1 MASYPKDQFDV
12 VPDDLR
18 RVGAHRGPVRKGRG
32 WIIFAWALL
41 ATGVLVFGGLF
52 GLSKYLGIDL
62 GLPFLAAD
70 ATPTPTPTPTPT
82 AKPLTDPS
90 KLDPARGIKITV
102 LNGTAVVGLQDGVA
116 ASLTARG
123 WPVDTATQASQKDV
137 QETTVYYAA
146 VANEDVARGVVL
158 AIGKGRIR
166 LVSADTFPSA
176 PITVVLGRDFP
187 VPTPAAG

>member
-12 VPDDLR
+12 APDDLR
-18 RVGAHRGPVRKGRG
+18 RVGAHRVPAKKGGG

-41 ATGVLVFGGLF
+41 ATGVLVVGGLF

-62 GLPFLAAD
+62 GLSFLTAD
-70 ATPTPTPTPTPT
+70 ATPTPTLTPTPT
-82 AKPLTDPS
+82 AHPLTDPS
-90 KLDPARGIKITV
+90 KLPPTRGIKITV
-102 LNGTAVVGLQDGVA
+102 LNGTAIVGLQDGVA
-116 ASLTARG
+116 ASLTAQG

-137 QETTVYYAA
+137 QETTVYYAD

-166 LVSADTFPSA
+166 LVSAGTFPGA
-176 PITVVLGRDFP
+176 PITVVIGRDFP